1 MILNERDSRHEQ
13 VLQVAQQMMTAARTA
28 PKGKGVDIIEVAMVT
43 ESNIRILSDT
53 MKQMYEDN
61 GFKFFLRDA
70 DNILQAECVVLI
82 GTRSLPQGLDCGHCG
97 YEHCGDR
104 KKGVPCAINSVDV
117 GIAIGSACSV
127 AADHRVD
134 TRVMFSAGLA
144 AQQLDWLDGCTQVYA
159 IPVSASSKIRSSTGS
174 LRQNK
179 FFSRVGHAVFFIGQ
193 SDEVGVF
200 FYHLLCIGHGNAE
213 SGVLN
218 HGQVVESVADGNHFL
233 TRKSD
238 SFRRMASDW
247 ALSMPLG
254 TSSRK

>member
-1 MILNERDSRHEQ
+1 MPLLANRSALPDSLITEDKVYEFTFSDTPLAERI
-13 VLQVAQQMMTAARTA
+13 MMELRK
-28 PKGKGVDIIEVAMVT
+28 KGKQATHELDIT
-43 ESNIRILSDT
+43 EGDLYYNTGRFIIAASFYKNALAAKAV
-53 MKQMYEDN
+53 KQMYEDN

-159 IPVSASSKIRSSTGS
+159 IPVSASSK
-174 LRQNK
+174 NP
-179 FFSRVGHAVFFIGQ
+179 FF
-193 SDEVGVF
+193 D
-200 FYHLLCIGHGNAE
+200 
-213 SGVLN
+213 
-218 HGQVVESVADGNHFL
+218 
-233 TRKSD
+233 RK
-238 SFRRMASDW
+238 
-247 ALSMPLG
+247 PK
-254 TSSRK
+254 TE